1 MEAEDPL
8 SQLADIHLP
17 QDVAFWPPAPGWW
30 LLAALLLAAL
40 AWFAWR
46 RFRQW
51 QEARRLGHALAELE
65 SAMGTFRTA
74 ADGDARNHA
83 GLQLLYRLNSLLKRV
98 ALARHPAAGV
108 AALTGRAWLDYLD
121 AHGGGGAFAAGEGQ
135 VLAEGE
141 YRPHFDADAEAL
153 AALVRHWIEVQ
164 YREPATPAGV
174 EVAA

>member
-1 MEAEDPL
+1 VEAEDPL

-51 QEARRLGHALAELE
+51 QESQRLRHALAELRTVLATF
-65 SAMGTFRTA
+65 SAVEDEA
-74 ADGDARNHA
+74 ARNRA
-83 GLQLLYRLNSLLKRV
+83 GLTLLYQINSLLKRV
-98 ALARHPAAGV
+98 ALARHPGSGV
-108 AALTGRAWLDYLD
+108 AALTGRAWLDWLD
-121 AHGGGGAFAAGEGQ
+121 AHGGGGAFANGPGQ

-141 YRPHFDADAEAL
+141 YRPRFDADAEAL
-153 AALVRHWIEVQ
+153 AALVRQWIEVQ
-164 YREPATPAGV
+164 YREPVVPARV